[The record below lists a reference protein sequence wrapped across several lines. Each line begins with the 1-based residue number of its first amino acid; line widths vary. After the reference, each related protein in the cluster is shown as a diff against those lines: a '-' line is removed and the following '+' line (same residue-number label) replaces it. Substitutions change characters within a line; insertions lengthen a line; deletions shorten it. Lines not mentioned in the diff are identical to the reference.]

1 MMIWHL
7 TSGVSIDLGLGY
19 EQQQYSLA
27 VLADRYR
34 PRTWTGEAAVQLGSW
49 YRPVLI
55 MGWDCAVCTNPDWY
69 GILLHVQIYG

>member
-55 MGWDCAVCTNPDWY
+55 MG
-69 GILLHVQIYG
+69 